1 MLHTVRQ
8 DVLDYSALQAALS
21 WVVDALGDDPNVLPS
36 VQSDAHA
43 LSNAIALTAGRGIT
57 KIWAT
62 FAHDARSSLD
72 VQDERR
78 LEFSAFGLDS
88 SA

>member
-1 MLHTVRQ
+1 M
-8 DVLDYSALQAALS
+8 DYSALQAALS
-21 WVVDALGDDPNVLPS
+21 WVVDALGHDPNVLPS

-43 LSNAIALTAGRGIT
+43 LSNAIALTAGLGIT

-62 FAHDARSSLD
+62 FAHDARPSLD

-78 LEFSAFGLDS
+78 LELAAFGLDS
-88 SA
+88 GA